1 MGATKSC
8 AVRGEGRR
16 PLRFLLRRVMLRIEL
31 RSDPEGTC
39 VISRYLEPPERYVF
53 THSIRH
59 DSLDQQRVSKLTKLD
74 MKGDSL
80 LDLARGIATT
90 LLWMARIILGSLH
103 VAPEPGLTSGTKYNS
118 QTLR

>member
-1 MGATKSC
+1 MRGSWRRASASAFSAT
-8 AVRGEGRR
+8 AGHVED
-16 PLRFLLRRVMLRIEL
+16 

-53 THSIRH
+53 THSIGH
-59 DSLDQQRVSKLTKLD
+59 DSLDQQHVSKLTKLD